1 MELYIK
7 DGKCVAR
14 DCRVLT
20 PEEYENT
27 VEPDAEVQAV
37 VDACY
42 DRLYADG
49 YTTVLAETP
58 YFLNGERL
66 SSGNPA
72 GGPRANETNLGD
84 LVADGM
90 LWAAQQV
97 RDEAIAVAL
106 YPGVRVR
113 ASIEAGPIT
122 MLDVLNVFS
131 SPFTVYYQEY
141 TAQQLVS
148 YLNSGL
154 SKLGQEN
161 ERFPQVSGLTLVYNS
176 NKQVQSLTVGDERI
190 YEDGVY
196 LVGDD
201 WTVGCVINDGGGGAS
216 YEPEQLIF
224 ADNTEMALAFRE
236 YLLNGEYTIYP
247 NEIAPAG
254 RILPSEDYQEIETT
268 GSGEASGGA
277 SGGASGSA

>member
-1 MELYIK
+1 M
-7 DGKCVAR
+7 
-14 DCRVLT
+14 
-20 PEEYENT
+20 
-27 VEPDAEVQAV
+27 
-37 VDACY
+37 DACY

-66 SSGNPA
+66 SSGNA
-72 GGPRANETNLGD
+72 GGGPRANETNLGD
-84 LVADGM
+84 LVADGL
-90 LWAAQQV
+90 LWAARQV
-97 RDEAIAVAL
+97 REEPIDVAL
-106 YPGVRVR
+106 NPGVRVR

-122 MLDVLNVFS
+122 MLDVMGVFS
-131 SPFTVYYQEY
+131 SPFTVYYQAY

-154 SKLGQEN
+154 SKLGKEN
-161 ERFPQVSGLTLVYNS
+161 ERFPQVSGLRLVYNS
-176 NKQVQSLTVGDERI
+176 NKQVQSLVVGDELI

-196 LVGDD
+196 YVDDD

-216 YEPEQLIF
+216 YEPEQLIY
-224 ADNTEMALAFRE
+224 ADNMETAWAFGDFLAE
-236 YLLNGEYTIYP
+236 GEYTFYP

-254 RILPSEDYQEIETT
+254 RIVPSADYEEVVTG

-277 SGGASGSA
+277 S